1 MIGDSSIVN
10 RMRLFR
16 ASLLIIMFMAIFAW
30 QMNVPSGKAI
40 AAKGPKGPVFDIVP
54 DNSASTL
61 TAASARGA
69 TFYMQ
74 GTIYAYRSVNQ
85 ADCTLSPTAEPLGT
99 WRAWGTV
106 ADGGKLVLHQTL
118 SFDRPDSTPLN
129 ASIEVQGVNG
139 MIAPNGSVTV
149 VDRSGATTG
158 PSEVLTVVGGSGDF
172 SALDGEAIIRPYCNP
187 TPAGTFPFRFDRPFC
202 LGVQ

>member
-1 MIGDSSIVN
+1 MIGDPSIVN

-16 ASLLIIMFMAIFAW
+16 ASLLIIMSLVIFAW
-30 QMNVPSGKAI
+30 QMHVPSGKVV
-40 AAKGPKGPVFDIVP
+40 AAKGAKGLIFDIVP

-61 TAASARGA
+61 TASAARGT

-74 GTIYAYRSVNQ
+74 GTIFAYRTVNQ
-85 ADCTLSPTAEPLGT
+85 ADCTLSPTAAPLGT

-106 ADGGKLVLHQTL
+106 ADGGKLTLHQTL
-118 SFDRPDSTPLN
+118 SFDRPEATPFN

-139 MIAPNGSVTV
+139 VIAPNGSVTF
-149 VDRSGATTG
+149 VDKSGATTG
-158 PSEVLTVVGGSGDF
+158 PSEVLTVVGGSGAF

-187 TPAGTFPFRFDRPFC
+187 TPAGSTPFRFDRPFC
-202 LGVQ
+202 LGVE